1 MFDNEQL
8 KHLES
13 MELRIIEQ
21 SARNTQVIMENVVNK
36 QFQLVLEGQHD
47 LKQTLA
53 PKSRVEELEEQVEFL
68 KLAIRGMVQDIAELK
83 KAQ

>member
-1 MFDNEQL
+1 MFDKEQVQY
-8 KHLES
+8 LES
-13 MELRIIEQ
+13 MERRIIEQ
-21 SARNTQVIMENVVNK
+21 SAQNTKVILENVVNK

>member
-1 MFDNEQL
+1 MFDKEQVQY
-8 KHLES
+8 LES
-13 MELRIIEQ
+13 MEQRIIEQ
-21 SARNTQVIMENVVNK
+21 SAQNTKVILENVVNK

>member
-1 MFDNEQL
+1 MAGF
-8 KHLES
+8 
-13 MELRIIEQ
+13 IISPN
-21 SARNTQVIMENVVNK
+21 SAALG
-36 QFQLVLEGQHD
+36 FSPLVLEGQHD

-53 PKSRVEELEEQVEFL
+53 PKSRVEEPEEQVEFL